1 MPRCSVLRSF
11 ARLIPG
17 CIYDKVTFDPK
28 IGGEFIFEDGSINF
42 WISMYFTSFKHWL
55 IMMFIFLRTGLTYVE
70 KETRKG
76 GKALY
81 SSHGFAYNYVK
92 KLENG
97 SLQYKCQLQHR
108 DKSAGCSGTLTVTC
122 DGEVTDR
129 VQHSEQ
135 WSEII
140 FKVWLIIVKMHLHF

>member
-1 MPRCSVLRSF
+1 
-11 ARLIPG
+11 
-17 CIYDKVTFDPK
+17 
-28 IGGEFIFEDGSINF
+28 
-42 WISMYFTSFKHWL
+42 
-55 IMMFIFLRTGLTYVE
+55 MMFIFLRTGLTYVE

-135 WSEII
+135 CRRHFQGVVNHCKDAFAFLSSVATI
-140 FKVWLIIVKMHLHF
+140 LIPL